1 MDSRSGVVRSLAA
14 RLERA
19 GNSHVAIRRG
29 LLGRPRPDRRVVL
42 EQVAALATGL
52 TAAAAAFATTVP
64 GYRRWI
70 VWLPL
75 VPLALWLGDLGQWCI
90 QDGLASGS
98 LRSTIADWHCLPATV
113 LMGAFP
119 AGAIV
124 IMLRRGVPLTPRLT
138 TLLAAVAVGGLA
150 NFGVRFVHGADASV
164 VVLAWHFSAIFLLSA
179 LSAGAGRI
187 LFNWQQLVNRRG
199 VA

>member
-1 MDSRSGVVRSLAA
+1 
-14 RLERA
+14 
-19 GNSHVAIRRG
+19 
-29 LLGRPRPDRRVVL
+29 
-42 EQVAALATGL
+42 
-52 TAAAAAFATTVP
+52 
-64 GYRRWI
+64 
-70 VWLPL
+70 
-75 VPLALWLGDLGQWCI
+75 
-90 QDGLASGS
+90 
-98 LRSTIADWHCLPATV
+98 
-113 LMGAFP
+113 MGAFP